1 MATST
6 ALSSGA
12 PVMGLMTRLRNVEKV
27 ELFRDVPLSSL
38 RYFLQRCREQVAEPG
53 SIVLSPHL
61 PNQRLFIIL
70 EGTVT
75 VHLGDLHSEPI
86 TEMSAG
92 ESFGEMS
99 AFDGSLPSAWIK
111 ARNTCVMLVIERET
125 LWAMINLSHGVA
137 RNMLGMLAR
146 RLRSN
151 TQTISVV
158 QRERDLHHAE
168 ANCDALTGVYNR
180 RWLENLIVHWSEGGE
195 DVVSMGPL
203 SVIMLDVDHFKRFN
217 DTWGHASGDLALK
230 RVAQALS
237 AELRPQDRVSRF
249 GGEEFVIILP
259 RTTRAGAARV
269 AERLRERIER
279 TAIADNGQRLP
290 CVTASLG
297 VAQCHAGQSLQD
309 TIGQAD
315 SALYR
320 AKEAGRN
327 RVMLA

>member
-1 MATST
+1 MAVSSVVSNTS
-6 ALSSGA
+6 G
-12 PVMGLMTRLRNVEKV
+12 MGLMSRLRNIEDV

-38 RYFLQRCREQVAEPG
+38 RYFLQRCREQVTEPG
-53 SIVLSPHL
+53 SVILSPHQI
-61 PNQRLFIIL
+61 NQRLFIIL
-70 EGTVT
+70 EGAVT
-75 VHLGDLHSEPI
+75 VHIGDLHSEPI
-86 TEMSAG
+86 TEMTAG

-111 ARNTCVMLVIERET
+111 ARNTCIMLVIERET

-151 TQTISVV
+151 NRTISVV

-180 RWLENLIVHWSEGGE
+180 RWLENLIVHWSEGGK
-195 DVVSMGPL
+195 DMVSMGPL

-217 DTWGHASGDLALK
+217 DTWGHASGDLVLK

-249 GGEEFVIILP
+249 GGEEFVVVLP
-259 RTTRAGAARV
+259 RTSRAGASRV
-269 AERLRERIER
+269 AERLRERIES
-279 TAIADNGQRLP
+279 TVIAENGQILP
-290 CVTASLG
+290 SITASLG
-297 VAQCHAGQSLQD
+297 VAQCHVGKSLQD
-309 TIGQAD
+309 TLEEAD
-315 SALYR
+315 MALYR

-327 RVMLA
+327 RVMMA